1 MRGKRTAAA
10 AVLLLVAAG
19 FSSTGE
25 AHKAVTSKHTYNAD
39 VYPIFASRCSHCHVD
54 GGVGPMSLVTYADA
68 FPWAESIRTELLGND
83 EDESVDYI
91 KAAHGSLAARE
102 LDVVLDWAV
111 GGTPEGDAAKTPP
124 PFSLKTEWAGAP
136 PDLVLRPA
144 APFAIPA
151 ETMELT
157 HDFALPGG
165 ATRARAI
172 RAIDLLPGTPAV
184 VRDAVVSIRSSD
196 GTTKVIGR
204 WTPRQIPAVISVA
217 PGTTL
222 RPGADVVATIHY
234 KKTWKY
240 EGQALTDQSSLGLYF
255 AD

>member
-1 MRGKRTAAA
+1 VTKIVTAAA
-10 AVLLLVAAG
+10 LLLVAAG
-19 FSSTGE
+19 FTTTGE
-25 AHKAVTSKHTYNAD
+25 AHKAITSKHTYNAD

-54 GGVGPMSLVTYADA
+54 GGVGPMSLVTYAEA
-68 FPWAESIRTELLGND
+68 FPWAESIRTELLDND
-83 EDESVDYI
+83 TAETVDYI

-124 PFSLKTEWAGAP
+124 PIPLKNDWAGAP
-136 PDLVLRPA
+136 PDLVLRPS

-157 HDFALPGG
+157 HEFVFAPEGT
-165 ATRARAI
+165 AQRAI

-184 VRDAVVSIRSSD
+184 VRDAVVSIRFTD

-204 WTPRQIPAVISVA
+204 WMPRQVPAVISV
-217 PGTTL
+217 PPNTTL
-222 RPGADVVATIHY
+222 SLGAKLVVTIHY

-240 EGQALTDQSSLGLYF
+240 EGQALTDQSALGVYF
-255 AD
+255 A